1 MQGNDGRRQKNQRLS
16 IFGHMK
22 RFHLFVFGAASLS
35 LGPLVAQTAS
45 TPGAVTSPDQHFDAQ
60 THQPIYRKTYS
71 LVKRGPVYQGI
82 YYNPEYVDDVS
93 WGMWYSN
100 ESMTSDVS
108 LAQNPNYFQSRGGWG
123 TEILS
128 GNLFPKLNPK
138 FKPQAPANWQNNGWS
153 TADLKSHLE
162 KNPTSRGALY
172 AGFGMGMGFYG
183 RGDRNNVTLNTIR
196 EDSGYTY
203 MHNYSV
209 SLWGKLHYERKMQWG
224 GVTVYPFSS
233 VAVGPKIFSTN
244 QEVHTY
250 LTLTDYESP
259 TGSNIHSQAVFF
271 TEFCVGA
278 KIKLGQAVSL
288 MVSQSFLQS
297 GDIDAVDL
305 AQTTFNG
312 LAFDLHK
319 VRMNT
324 NQSQFKVGL
333 VFDLSERTYYQY
345 KVADNH
351 VDTVWFYEAEMPP
364 PVDSFVYDSVT
375 KTKVKVK
382 YFTCPCC
389 VTNQTGTAPKLYNGA
404 VPIYTPSPAAPAR
417 IPDQSS
423 SPSNRTWN
431 SDWNSNQNPP
441 PSRTP
446 SSSGW
451 NGSSGS
457 NSAGS
462 GKRPA
467 PSISAPKI
475 KN

>member
-1 MQGNDGRRQKNQRLS
+1 
-16 IFGHMK
+16 
-22 RFHLFVFGAASLS
+22 
-35 LGPLVAQTAS
+35 
-45 TPGAVTSPDQHFDAQ
+45 
-60 THQPIYRKTYS
+60 
-71 LVKRGPVYQGI
+71 
-82 YYNPEYVDDVS
+82 
-93 WGMWYSN
+93 
-100 ESMTSDVS
+100 
-108 LAQNPNYFQSRGGWG
+108 
-123 TEILS
+123 
-128 GNLFPKLNPK
+128 
-138 FKPQAPANWQNNGWS
+138 
-153 TADLKSHLE
+153 
-162 KNPTSRGALY
+162 
-172 AGFGMGMGFYG
+172 
-183 RGDRNNVTLNTIR
+183 
-196 EDSGYTY
+196 
-203 MHNYSV
+203 
-209 SLWGKLHYERKMQWG
+209 MQWG
-224 GVTVYPFSS
+224 GVIVYPFSS

-259 TGSNIHSQAVFF
+259 TGSTVNSQAVFF

-297 GDIDAVDL
+297 GDIDAGDL

-333 VFDLSERTYYQY
+333 VFDLSERSYYHY
-345 KVADNH
+345 KVADNQI
-351 VDTVWFYEAEMPP
+351 DTVWFYEAEMPP

-389 VTNQTGTAPKLYNGA
+389 VTNQTGTAPQLYNGA

-417 IPDQSS
+417 IPDQPS
-423 SPSNRTWN
+423 SPNNRSWN

-457 NSAGS
+457 NSGGS